1 LATRSLHVAHIDS
14 NTLTAHRYPICTIM
28 TTTGDTSSQSLNDSS
43 VMKDVVTPH
52 LYRRNAFRVLGLLT
66 NVTATDLLKH
76 QKRLQVMEKLGTGGG
91 GGPTGVL
98 PLSPPPD
105 VDALRR
111 AGQRIQDPETRLM
124 DELFWFWAVDA
135 ASPSDDSGIVHLRNG
150 EIAAAEAL
158 WKKHTK
164 LKPHAAA
171 AAHNI
176 AVLNHALAL
185 DAELD
190 ASNGGVA
197 AQNGVLD
204 ARWTAALTHW
214 AACWDSDH
222 LWAHLTTR
230 VRELDDPRLT
240 TGLVRRIRASLP
252 SAMVRMLVKM
262 AVAAA
267 QAERTEEALRYLSY
281 LRSTGLSHALQ
292 HNLFDA
298 ELSALTDFIVETCSS
313 VAATAKADPR
323 KAHEVATTLLDNVTP
338 QLAVLQ
344 AAVDSEHHFHQVAG
358 DAVASAVLSAVRV
371 YGREQGSW
379 LDCLDLL
386 GKALSFAESAQL
398 RSVIEGD
405 LRTVSDLNSAT
416 AIYSACNAAL
426 DSASKAPERADAAAN
441 KLLQDA
447 PGLME
452 QMRAKGASAGGVD
465 EAKDAV
471 ALAVIGCAV
480 KFGNKVER
488 WSVCVDLL
496 RRAQPWAT
504 TAETQSRLN
513 TDLDTVTENAKFGDL
528 EPLTSAPSLHTIN
541 GIGTTLYGATDFDA
555 GTGSHMSTLYF
566 VFLAIPLFPLARYR
580 VIQKGNSYRFLG
592 MGPLRQGDKI
602 HIAVTLAIILI
613 FILVVAL
620 SQ

>member
-1 LATRSLHVAHIDS
+1 
-14 NTLTAHRYPICTIM
+14 M
-28 TTTGDTSSQSLNDSS
+28 TTTGDTSSQSLNDAS

-52 LYRRNAFRVLGLLT
+52 LYRHNAFRVLGLLA
-66 NVTATDLLKH
+66 NVTAADLLKH

-91 GGPTGVL
+91 GGPTGIL
-98 PLSPPPD
+98 PLRPPPD

-111 AGQRIQDPETRLM
+111 AGQRIQDPEMRLM

-135 ASPSDDSGIVHLRNG
+135 ASPNDDAGILHLKNG
-150 EIAAAEAL
+150 EIAAAETL

-176 AVLNHALAL
+176 AVLNHLLAL

-190 ASNGGVA
+190 ALAGGAA
-197 AQNGVLD
+197 AQNGGRD

-214 AACWDSDH
+214 AACWGSDD
-222 LWAHLTTR
+222 LWARVTAR

-240 TGLVRRIRASLP
+240 TGLVRRLRASLP

-267 QAERTEEALRYLSY
+267 RAGRTEEALRYLSY
-281 LRSTGLSHALQ
+281 LRSTGLSQGLQ
-292 HNLFDA
+292 QNLFDA
-298 ELSALTDFIVETCSS
+298 ELSTLTDSIVETCSG
-313 VAATAKADPR
+313 VAAAAKADPS
-323 KAHEVATTLLDNVTP
+323 KAHQVATTLLDNVAP
-338 QLAVLQ
+338 RLSVLR
-344 AAVDSEHHFHQVAG
+344 AAVDSTHHFRQVAG
-358 DAVASAVLSAVRV
+358 DAVANAVLGAVRV

-379 LDCLDLL
+379 SDCLDLL

-405 LRTVSDLNSAT
+405 IRTVSDLNAAA
-416 AIYSACNAAL
+416 AIYSACGAAL
-426 DSASKAPERADAAAN
+426 ASASKAPERADAAAN

-452 QMRAKGASAGGVD
+452 QMRAKGASAGSVD

-471 ALAVIGCAV
+471 ALAVIQCAV
-480 KFGNKVER
+480 AFGNKVER

-496 RRAQPWAT
+496 RRAQPWAN
-504 TAETQSRLN
+504 TAETRSRLKTN
-513 TDLDTVTENAKFGDL
+513 LDTVTENGRFGDL
-528 EPLTSAPSLHTIN
+528 EPLAGAPSLSTIN

-555 GTGSHMSTLYF
+555 RTGSHMSTLYF

-580 VIQKGNSYRFLG
+580 VIQNGNSYRFLG
-592 MGPLRQGDKI
+592 KGPLRQGDKI
-602 HIAVTLAIILI
+602 HIAVTLAVILI